1 MVYEL
6 WQYALQLYTRSALKE
21 DKLDEFR
28 QIIGEKLFGSFL
40 KLLKEV
46 GPDSR
51 THRISVVIA
60 GILRFALG
68 KTTDEF
74 KKGSL
79 AEALVVLDEEPY
91 SDGEEH
97 SRVAELIDQLCQK
110 SGMTNYRATTRGGEY
125 SIAENAIAEYCRWHN
140 MPWED

>member
-1 MVYEL
+1 MVDEL
-6 WQYALQLYTRSALKE
+6 RQYTLLLYNRSVLKE

-28 QIIGEKLFGSFL
+28 QIIGEELFGSFL
-40 KLLKEV
+40 KLLTEI

-68 KTTDEF
+68 KTTDDYE
-74 KKGSL
+74 KGSL

-91 SDGEEH
+91 SDGEEYR
-97 SRVAELIDQLCQK
+97 RVVELIDHMCQE
-110 SGMTNYRATTRGGEY
+110 SGMTNYRATTRGSEY
-125 SIAENAIAEYCRWHN
+125 SIAENAIAEYCRWYN

>member
-1 MVYEL
+1 ML
-6 WQYALQLYTRSALKE
+6 QYNRSALKE

-28 QIIGEKLFGSFL
+28 QIIGEELFGSFL
-40 KLLKEV
+40 KLLTEI
-46 GPDSR
+46 GPGSR

-60 GILRFALG
+60 GILIFALD
-68 KTTDEF
+68 KTTDDY

-91 SDGEEH
+91 SDGDEYI
-97 SRVAELIDQLCQK
+97 RVAELIDQMCQK
-110 SGMTNYRATTRGGEY
+110 SGMMNYRTTTRDSEH
-125 SIAENAIAEYCRWHN
+125 SIAENTIAEYCRWYN

>member
-1 MVYEL
+1 MVDEL
-6 WQYALQLYTRSALKE
+6 RHYTLLLYNRSALKE

-28 QIIGEKLFGSFL
+28 QIIGEGLFGSFL
-40 KLLKEV
+40 ELLTEI
-46 GPDSR
+46 GPGSR

-68 KTTDEF
+68 KTTDDYE
-74 KKGSL
+74 KGSL

-91 SDGEEH
+91 SDGEEYR
-97 SRVAELIDQLCQK
+97 RVVELIDHMCQE
-110 SGMTNYRATTRGGEY
+110 SGMTNYRATTRGSEY
-125 SIAENAIAEYCRWHN
+125 SIAENAIAEYCRWYN

>member
-1 MVYEL
+1 ML
-6 WQYALQLYTRSALKE
+6 QYNRSALKE

-28 QIIGEKLFGSFL
+28 QIIGEELFGSFL
-40 KLLKEV
+40 KLLTEI
-46 GPDSR
+46 GPGSR

-60 GILRFALG
+60 GILIFALD
-68 KTTDEF
+68 KTTDDY

-91 SDGEEH
+91 SDGDEYI
-97 SRVAELIDQLCQK
+97 RVAELIDQMCQK
-110 SGMTNYRATTRGGEY
+110 SGMMNYRTTTRDSEH
-125 SIAENAIAEYCRWHN
+125 SIAENAIAEYCRWYN

>member
-1 MVYEL
+1 MVDEL
-6 WQYALQLYTRSALKE
+6 RQYTLLLYNRSVLKE
-21 DKLDEFR
+21 EKLDEFR
-28 QIIGEKLFGSFL
+28 QTIGEELFDSFL
-40 KLLKEV
+40 KLLSEI

-68 KTTDEF
+68 KTTDDCE
-74 KKGSL
+74 KGSL

-97 SRVAELIDQLCQK
+97 SRVTELIDQMCQK
-110 SGMTNYRATTRGGEY
+110 AGMTNYRATTRGSEY
-125 SIAENAIAEYCRWHN
+125 SIAENAIAEYCRWYN